1 MILKLLLIMQIF
13 NKWNIQENDFM
24 FLDPPYDSTFSEYD
38 GNGFTREDHKRLAN
52 CLKNVKGKWLMAIG
66 KTDFIADL
74 YKDYYIVEYDKT
86 YMYQARGG
94 EYDGKKTTHLV
105 ITNYPITKKK
115 QQF

>member
-1 MILKLLLIMQIF
+1 
-13 NKWNIQENDFM
+13 
-24 FLDPPYDSTFSEYD
+24 
-38 GNGFTREDHKRLAN
+38 
-52 CLKNVKGKWLMAIG
+52 MAIG

-105 ITNYPITKKK
+105 ITNYPIAKKK
-115 QQF
+115 QQS